1 MTSKKIR
8 TIRLSDEEHERL
20 QANAKT
26 MGVSMSELIRR
37 TAIYGHKMSPVIL
50 DMEPIRKILFE
61 FQKQGNNLNQLA
73 KQANRFGISEG
84 LEDEIRDELQN
95 VKNLLGRTDE
105 LITDI
110 REGRLN
116 L

>member
-20 QANAKT
+20 KTNAET

-37 TAIYGHKMSPVIL
+37 TAIYGQKMSPVTL
-50 DMEPIRKILFE
+50 DMEPIRKILYE

-73 KQANRFGISEG
+73 KEANRFGMADRLAADIE
-84 LEDEIRDELQN
+84 EEIQRAKKTRKRLNQ
-95 VKNLLGRTDE
+95 LM
-105 LITDI
+105 IDI

>member
-20 QANAKT
+20 KANAET

-37 TAIYGHKMSPVIL
+37 TAINGHKMSPVNL
-50 DMEPIRKILFE
+50 DMEPILKMLFE
-61 FQKQGNNLNQLA
+61 MQKQGGNLNQLA
-73 KQANRFGISEG
+73 KEANTFGMSKTLAKDIQ
-84 LEDEIRDELQN
+84 DELQKLKKTRKRLN
-95 VKNLLGRTDE
+95 QLVV
-105 LITDI
+105 DI